1 MAPDDV
7 QPEVE
12 PPVTRTWAI
21 PVFTAKPADAS
32 LLAIGRRVGDLLER
46 PDGLPFSA
54 SAVEELKARFESHV
68 IELVSESGRIAR
80 RQQADVISSAYVR
93 QAGDRLVARK
103 GQRWLALAGS
113 VGGVLFGAA
122 LPSLLDAAAG
132 KPMPPIQVVGSAV
145 LGMLGVLLFAVQF
158 FRE

>member
-32 LLAIGRRVGDLLER
+32 LLAIGRRVGDLLAR
-46 PDGLPFSA
+46 PDALPFSA
-54 SAVEELKARFESHV
+54 SAMEELKARFESHV

-93 QAGDRLVARK
+93 QAGDRLVVRQGAASISARRLDRRRS
-103 GQRWLALAGS
+103 GWGRLALPAGRRR
-113 VGGVLFGAA
+113 G
-122 LPSLLDAAAG
+122 
-132 KPMPPIQVVGSAV
+132 
-145 LGMLGVLLFAVQF
+145 
-158 FRE
+158 E

>member
-12 PPVTRTWAI
+12 PPVARTWAI
-21 PVFTAKPADAS
+21 PVFTPRPADAS
-32 LLAIGRRVGDLLER
+32 LLAIGRRVGDLLAR
-46 PDGLPFSA
+46 PDALPFSA

-93 QAGDRLVARK
+93 QAGDRLVVRK
-103 GQRWLALAGS
+103 AQRRLALAGS
-113 VGGVLFGAA
+113 IGGVLVGVA
-122 LPSLLDAAAG
+122 LPSLLDVAAG
-132 KPMPPIQVVGSAV
+132 KQMSPIQIVGAAV